1 MASKS
6 WYIELSLLNVHVK
19 MKALK
24 WVEAGFLFKIQRG
37 ARTSVAC
44 CSAVSSLGGR
54 AALINT
60 ALSLETAQSIFK
72 RHPLNGVSSYKSVGR
87 S

>member
-6 WYIELSLLNVHVK
+6 RYIELSLLNVHVK

-72 RHPLNGVSSYKSVGR
+72 QHPLNGVSSYKSVGR